1 MNFTISLSDNEIT
14 TLQLS
19 VKQRLNTIRCG
30 LDCINDTDELLLKLL
45 NTILNSGY
53 VQLVDGII
61 VKI

>member
-30 LDCINDTDELLLKLL
+30 LDCINDTDELLLKL
-45 NTILNSGY
+45 
-53 VQLVDGII
+53 
-61 VKI
+61 